1 MEPLTQVL
9 ERDARVSYALLFGS
23 AARGV
28 SHAGS
33 DLDIAVGL
41 HPGTTYSTQA
51 LGSLIAD
58 LERAAGCRVDLV
70 VLNDAPPPVAYRVF
84 RDGAPLF
91 VRDASVMARQKA
103 RAILDYL
110 DFRPLEQLAARG
122 ALAAAARG

>member
-1 MEPLTQVL
+1 MEALVRAL
-9 ERDARVSYALLFGS
+9 ERDPRVSYALLFGS

-33 DLDIAVGL
+33 DLDLAVGL
-41 HPGTTYSTQA
+41 YPGSAYSTQA
-51 LGSLIAD
+51 LGSFIAD

-70 VLNDAPPPVAYRVF
+70 VLNDAPPPVSYRVF
-84 RDGAPLF
+84 LDGAPLF
-91 VRDASVMARQKA
+91 VRDARLMAQQKA

-110 DFRPLEQLAARG
+110 DFRPIEQLATRG